1 MASPS
6 APRLGKRD
14 ERNLAKGK
22 GQVGISCG
30 KEFAGTAESEFGW
43 YGWAMIMAQDT
54 ELVI

>member
-30 KEFAGTAESEFGW
+30 KDFEGAAESEVDDDDG
-43 YGWAMIMAQDT
+43 ATIMAEDT
-54 ELVI
+54 ELAI

>member
-14 ERNLAKGK
+14 ERNLTKGK

-30 KEFAGTAESEFGW
+30 KDFEGAAESEVDDDG
-43 YGWAMIMAQDT
+43 ATIMAEDT
-54 ELVI
+54 ELAI